1 MSKIQKTISP
11 IDGSVYVERE
21 LAGPERIEAVLAA
34 AKEARAAW
42 RELPLARRQELVQK
56 AIDYLVERADV
67 LAEELTRQMGR
78 PIAHSPFEITRGL
91 RERADYMIAVAPEA
105 LADVVPAPKE
115 GFTRFIRRE
124 PLGTVLVLAPWNYP
138 WLTSVNSV
146 VPALVAGNTVI
157 LKMSA
162 QTPLVAE
169 RYQEAFDA
177 AGLPPGV
184 FQYVHA
190 DHEAVA
196 RMIGDERVDFV
207 AFTGS
212 VPGGHAVVKAAS
224 DRFIGTGLELGGK
237 DPAYVMEDA
246 DLEFTV
252 ENTVDGAFFNAGQS
266 CCAIERIYVH
276 EKLYDEFVER
286 YVELVK
292 QYKLGNPLDPE
303 TTLGPLVRT
312 SAADWVREQIAEAVS
327 KGAKA
332 LIDPALFP
340 AAKEGTPY
348 LAPQVLVNVNHQMS
362 VMTEETFGPV
372 VGIMKVSGDEEALRL
387 MNDSRYGLTASLWTR
402 DMERAEALGARIET
416 GTVFANRAD
425 YLDPALAWT
434 GVKDTGRGITLS
446 VLGYH
451 QLTRVKS
458 YHLRHLQ

>member
-1 MSKIQKTISP
+1 MPKFKTISP
-11 IDGSVYVERE
+11 VDGSVYVERE
-21 LAGPERIEAVLAA
+21 VADEAHIEAAL
-34 AKEARAAW
+34 ENARKARSEW
-42 RELPLARRQELVQK
+42 RSRPLEERQELVRK
-56 AIDYLVERADV
+56 AVDYLLERADV
-67 LAEELTRQMGR
+67 LAEELTWQMGR

-91 RERADYMIAVAPEA
+91 KERAEFMIGIAPKA
-105 LADVVPAPKE
+105 LADLVPHPME

-157 LKMSA
+157 LKMST

-184 FQYVHA
+184 FQYLHIGHKA
-190 DHEAVA
+190 IAQ
-196 RMIGDERVDFV
+196 MIADERVDFI

-212 VPGGHAVVKAAS
+212 VPGGHVVVKAAAN
-224 DRFIGTGLELGGK
+224 RFVGTGLELGGK

-246 DLEFTV
+246 DLDFTI

-276 EKLYDEFVER
+276 EKLYGDFVER
-286 YVELVK
+286 YVDLVK
-292 QYKLGNPLDPE
+292 KYQLGDPTNPE

-312 SAADWVREQIAEAVS
+312 SAANWVREQIAEAVS

-332 LIDPALFP
+332 LIDPKLFP
-340 AAKEGTPY
+340 ASEEGTPY
-348 LAPQVLVNVNHQMS
+348 LAPQVLVDVNHQMS
-362 VMTEETFGPV
+362 IMTEETFGPV
-372 VGIMKVSGDEEALRL
+372 VGVMKVSGDEEALAL
-387 MNDSRYGLTASLWTR
+387 MNDSRYGLSASLWTR
-402 DMERAEALGARIET
+402 DLERAERLGARIET
-416 GTVFANRAD
+416 GTVFMNRAD

-446 VLGYH
+446 ELGYH

-458 YHLRHLQ
+458 YHLRHR

>member
-1 MSKIQKTISP
+1 MPKFKTISP
-11 IDGSVYVERE
+11 VDGSVYVERE
-21 LAGPERIEAVLAA
+21 VATDAEIEAALERA
-34 AKEARAAW
+34 ARARAGW
-42 RELPLARRQELVQK
+42 RALPLEERQALVQR
-56 AIDYLVERADV
+56 AVDYLVQRADL
-67 LAEELTRQMGR
+67 LAEELTWQMGR
-78 PIAHSPFEITRGL
+78 PIAHTPFEITRGFK
-91 RERADYMIAVAPEA
+91 ERADYMLEVAPRA
-105 LADVVPAPKE
+105 LADFVPQGQPGIK
-115 GFTRFIRRE
+115 RFIRRE

-157 LKMSA
+157 LKMST

-177 AGLPPGV
+177 AGLPEGV
-184 FQYVHA
+184 FQYLHTG
-190 DHEAVA
+190 HKAVA
-196 RMIGDERVDFV
+196 RMIADERIDFV

-246 DLEFTV
+246 DLDFTV

-276 EKLYDEFVER
+276 EKIYDEFVER

-292 QYKLGNPLDPE
+292 QYKLGDPTDPE

-312 SAADWVREQIAEAVS
+312 SAADWVREQIAEATS
-327 KGAKA
+327 KGARA

-348 LAPQVLVNVNHQMS
+348 LAPQVLVDVNHQMS

-372 VGIMKVSGDEEALRL
+372 VGIMKVSGDEEALEL
-387 MNDSRYGLTASLWTR
+387 MNDSQYGLTASLWTR
-402 DMERAEALGARIET
+402 DLERAERLGARIET
-416 GTVFANRAD
+416 GTVFMNRAD

-446 VLGYH
+446 ELGYH

-458 YHLRHLQ
+458 YHLRRR

>member
-1 MSKIQKTISP
+1 VSKIQKTISP
-11 IDGSVYVERE
+11 VDGSVYVERE
-21 LAGPERIEAVLAA
+21 LADDARIEAVLSKAR
-34 AKEARAAW
+34 EARAAW
-42 RELPLARRQELVQK
+42 RALPLEERQALVQK
-56 AIDYLVERADV
+56 AVDYLVERTDV

-78 PIAHSPFEITRGL
+78 PIAHTPFEINRGF
-91 RERADYMIAVAPEA
+91 RERADYMISVAPEG
-105 LADVVPAPKE
+105 LADVVPEPKE

-190 DHEAVA
+190 SHEAVA

-212 VPGGHAVVKAAS
+212 VPGGHAVVKAAA

-246 DLEFTV
+246 DLDFTV

-276 EKLYDEFVER
+276 EKVYDEFVER

-292 QYKLGNPLDPE
+292 QYKLGDPTDPE

-327 KGAKA
+327 KGARA

-340 AAKEGTPY
+340 AAREGTPY
-348 LAPQVLVNVNHQMS
+348 LAPQVLVDVDHRMS
-362 VMTEETFGPV
+362 VMREETFGPV
-372 VGIMKVSGDEEALRL
+372 VGIMKVSGDEEALAL
-387 MNDSRYGLTASLWTR
+387 MNDSDYGLTASLWTR
-402 DMERAEALGARIET
+402 DLERAERLGAQIET
-416 GTVFANRAD
+416 GTVFMNRAD

-458 YHLRHLQ
+458 YHLRHL

>member
-1 MSKIQKTISP
+1 MPKFKTISP
-11 IDGSVYVERE
+11 VDGSVYVERE
-21 LAGPERIEAVLAA
+21 VADEAHIEAAL
-34 AKEARAAW
+34 ENARKARSEW
-42 RELPLARRQELVQK
+42 RSRPLEERQELVRK
-56 AIDYLVERADV
+56 AVDYLLERADV
-67 LAEELTRQMGR
+67 LAKELTWQMGR
-78 PIAHSPFEITRGL
+78 PIAHSPFELTRGL
-91 RERADYMIAVAPEA
+91 KERAEFMIGIAPKA
-105 LADVVPAPKE
+105 LADLIPDPIE

-157 LKMSA
+157 LKMST

-184 FQYVHA
+184 FQYLHTGHKA
-190 DHEAVA
+190 IAQ
-196 RMIGDERVDFV
+196 MIADERVDFI

-212 VPGGHAVVKAAS
+212 VPGGHVVVKAAAN
-224 DRFIGTGLELGGK
+224 RFVGTGLELGGK

-246 DLEFTV
+246 DLDFTI

-276 EKLYDEFVER
+276 EKLYGDFVEG
-286 YVELVK
+286 YVDLVK
-292 QYKLGNPLDPE
+292 KYQLGDPTNPE

-312 SAADWVREQIAEAVS
+312 SAANWVREQIAEGVS

-332 LIDPALFP
+332 LIDPKLFP
-340 AAKEGTPY
+340 ASEEGTPY
-348 LAPQVLVNVNHQMS
+348 LAPQVLVDVNHQMS
-362 VMTEETFGPV
+362 IMTEETFGPV
-372 VGIMKVSGDEEALRL
+372 VGVMKVSGDEEALAL
-387 MNDSRYGLTASLWTR
+387 MNDSRYGLSASLWTR
-402 DMERAEALGARIET
+402 DLERAERLGARIET
-416 GTVFANRAD
+416 GTVFMNRAD

-434 GVKDTGRGITLS
+434 GVKDTGRGVTLS
-446 VLGYH
+446 ELGYH

-458 YHLRHLQ
+458 YHLRHR

>member
-21 LAGPERIEAVLAA
+21 LAGPERIEEVLAA

-56 AIDYLVERADV
+56 AVDYLVERADV

-78 PIAHSPFEITRGL
+78 PIAHSPFEITRGFK
-91 RERADYMIAVAPEA
+91 ERADYMISVAPEA

-177 AGLPPGV
+177 VGLPPGV

-196 RMIGDERVDFV
+196 QMIGDERVDFV

-246 DLEFTV
+246 DLDFTI

-276 EKLYDEFVER
+276 DKLYDEFVER
-286 YVELVK
+286 YVEHVK

-327 KGAKA
+327 KGARA

-372 VGIMKVSGDEEALRL
+372 VGIMKVSSDEEALRL

-434 GVKDTGRGITLS
+434 GVKDTGRGVTLS
-446 VLGYH
+446 VLGYY

>member
-1 MSKIQKTISP
+1 MPKFKTISP
-11 IDGSVYVERE
+11 VDGSVYVERE
-21 LAGPERIEAVLAA
+21 VATDAEIEAALERA
-34 AKEARAAW
+34 ARARAGW
-42 RELPLARRQELVQK
+42 RALPLEERQALVQR
-56 AIDYLVERADV
+56 AVDYLVQRADL
-67 LAEELTRQMGR
+67 LAEELTWQMGR
-78 PIAHSPFEITRGL
+78 PIAHTPFEITRGFK
-91 RERADYMIAVAPEA
+91 ERADYMLEVAPHA
-105 LADVVPAPKE
+105 LADFVPQGQPGIK
-115 GFTRFIRRE
+115 RFIRRE

-157 LKMSA
+157 LKMST

-177 AGLPPGV
+177 AGLPEGV
-184 FQYVHA
+184 FQYLHTG
-190 DHEAVA
+190 HKAVA
-196 RMIGDERVDFV
+196 RMIADERIDFV

-246 DLEFTV
+246 DLDFTV

-276 EKLYDEFVER
+276 EKIYDEFVER

-292 QYKLGNPLDPE
+292 QYKLGDPTDPE

-312 SAADWVREQIAEAVS
+312 SAADWVREQIAEATS
-327 KGAKA
+327 KGARA

-348 LAPQVLVNVNHQMS
+348 LAPQVLVDVNHQMS

-372 VGIMKVSGDEEALRL
+372 VGIMKVSGDEEALEL
-387 MNDSRYGLTASLWTR
+387 MNDSQYGLTASLWTR
-402 DMERAEALGARIET
+402 DLERAERLGARIET
-416 GTVFANRAD
+416 GTVFMNRAD

-446 VLGYH
+446 EFGYH

-458 YHLRHLQ
+458 YHLRRR

>member
-1 MSKIQKTISP
+1 MPKFKTISP
-11 IDGSVYVERE
+11 VDGSVYVERE
-21 LAGPERIEAVLAA
+21 VASEAAIEAALERA
-34 AKEARAAW
+34 ARARAGW
-42 RELPLARRQELVQK
+42 RALPLEERQALVQR
-56 AIDYLVERADV
+56 AVDYLVQRADL
-67 LAEELTRQMGR
+67 LAEELTWQMGR
-78 PIAHSPFEITRGL
+78 PIAHTPFEITRGFK
-91 RERADYMIAVAPEA
+91 ERADYMIGIAPKA
-105 LADVVPAPKE
+105 LADLVPEPLE

-157 LKMSA
+157 LKMST

-177 AGLPPGV
+177 AGLPEGV
-184 FQYVHA
+184 FQYLHTG
-190 DHEAVA
+190 HKAVA
-196 RMIGDERVDFV
+196 RMIADERIDFV

-246 DLEFTV
+246 DLDFTV

-276 EKLYDEFVER
+276 EKVYDEFVER

-292 QYKLGNPLDPE
+292 QYKLGDPTDPE

-312 SAADWVREQIAEAVS
+312 SAADWVREQIAEATS
-327 KGAKA
+327 KGARA

-372 VGIMKVSGDEEALRL
+372 VGIMKVSGDEEALEL
-387 MNDSRYGLTASLWTR
+387 MNDSKYGLTASLWTR
-402 DMERAEALGARIET
+402 DLERAERLGARIET
-416 GTVFANRAD
+416 GTVFMNRAD

-446 VLGYH
+446 ELGYH

-458 YHLRHLQ
+458 YHLRHR

>member
-1 MSKIQKTISP
+1 MPKFKTISP
-11 IDGSVYVERE
+11 VDGSVYVERE
-21 LAGPERIEAVLAA
+21 VASEAAIEATLERA
-34 AKEARAAW
+34 ERARAGW
-42 RELPLARRQELVQK
+42 RALPLEERQALVQR
-56 AIDYLVERADV
+56 AVDYLVQRADL
-67 LAEELTRQMGR
+67 LAEELTWQMGR
-78 PIAHSPFEITRGL
+78 PIAHTPFEITRGFK
-91 RERADYMIAVAPEA
+91 ERADYMLEVAPRA
-105 LADVVPAPKE
+105 LADFVPQGQPGIK
-115 GFTRFIRRE
+115 RFIRRE

-157 LKMSA
+157 LKMST

-177 AGLPPGV
+177 AGLPEGV
-184 FQYVHA
+184 FQYLHTG
-190 DHEAVA
+190 HKAVA
-196 RMIGDERVDFV
+196 RMIADERIDFV

-212 VPGGHAVVKAAS
+212 VPGGHAVVKAAA

-246 DLEFTV
+246 DLDFTV

-292 QYKLGNPLDPE
+292 QYKLGDPTDPE

-327 KGAKA
+327 KGARA

-372 VGIMKVSGDEEALRL
+372 VGIMKVSGDEEALEL
-387 MNDSRYGLTASLWTR
+387 MNDSQYGLTASLWTR
-402 DMERAEALGARIET
+402 DLERAERLGARIET
-416 GTVFANRAD
+416 GTVFMNRAD

-446 VLGYH
+446 ELGYH

-458 YHLRHLQ
+458 YHLRRR

>member
-1 MSKIQKTISP
+1 MPKFKVVSP
-11 IDGSVYVERE
+11 VDGSVYVERE
-21 LAGPERIEAVLAA
+21 TATDAEIEAALERA
-34 AKEARAAW
+34 ARARAGW
-42 RELPLARRQELVQK
+42 RARPLEERQALVQR
-56 AIDYLVERADV
+56 AVDYLVERADE
-67 LAEELTRQMGR
+67 LAEELTWQMGR
-78 PIAHSPFEITRGL
+78 PIAHTPFEITRGFK
-91 RERADYMIAVAPEA
+91 ERADYMIHVAPKA
-105 LADVVPAPKE
+105 LADLVPEPLE

-157 LKMSA
+157 LKMST

-177 AGLPPGV
+177 AGLPEGV
-184 FQYVHA
+184 FQYLHTG
-190 DHEAVA
+190 HKAVEH
-196 RMIGDERVDFV
+196 MIGDERIDFV

-246 DLEFTV
+246 DLDFTV

-276 EKLYDEFVER
+276 EKVYDAFVER

-292 QYKLGNPLDPE
+292 QYKLGNPTDPE

-312 SAADWVREQIAEAVS
+312 SAADWVREQIAEAIS

-348 LAPQVLVNVNHQMS
+348 LAPQVLVDVNHRMS

-372 VGIMKVSGDEEALRL
+372 VGIMKVRSDEEALEL
-387 MNDSRYGLTASLWTR
+387 MNDSKYGLTASLWTR
-402 DMERAEALGARIET
+402 DLERAERLGARIET
-416 GTVFANRAD
+416 GTVFMNRAD

-446 VLGYH
+446 ELGYH

-458 YHLRHLQ
+458 YHLRHR

>member
-11 IDGSVYVERE
+11 IDGSVYFERE

>member
-1 MSKIQKTISP
+1 MPKFKVVSP
-11 IDGSVYVERE
+11 VDGSVYVERE
-21 LAGPERIEAVLAA
+21 VATDAEIEAALERA
-34 AKEARAAW
+34 ARARAGW
-42 RELPLARRQELVQK
+42 RARPLEERQELVQR
-56 AIDYLVERADV
+56 AVDYLVERADE
-67 LAEELTRQMGR
+67 LAEELTWQMGR
-78 PIAHSPFEITRGL
+78 PIAHTPYEITRGFK
-91 RERADYMIAVAPEA
+91 ERADYMIRIAPQA
-105 LADVVPAPKE
+105 LADLVPEPME

-157 LKMSA
+157 LKMST

-177 AGLPPGV
+177 AGLPEGV
-184 FQYVHA
+184 FQYLHTG
-190 DHEAVA
+190 HKAVA
-196 RMIGDERVDFV
+196 RMIGDERIDFV

-246 DLEFTV
+246 DLDFTV

-276 EKLYDEFVER
+276 EKVYDEFVDR

-292 QYKLGNPLDPE
+292 QYKLGDPTDPE

-332 LIDPALFP
+332 LVDPALFP
-340 AAKEGTPY
+340 AAREGTPY
-348 LAPQVLVNVNHQMS
+348 LAPQVLVDVNHRMS

-372 VGIMKVSGDEEALRL
+372 VGIMKVSGDEEALAL
-387 MNDSRYGLTASLWTR
+387 MNDSKYGLTASLWTR
-402 DMERAEALGARIET
+402 DLERAETLGAQIET
-416 GTVFANRAD
+416 GTVFMNRAD

-446 VLGYH
+446 ELGYH

-458 YHLRHLQ
+458 YHLRHR

>member
-1 MSKIQKTISP
+1 MPKFKTISP
-11 IDGSVYVERE
+11 VDGSVYVERE
-21 LAGPERIEAVLAA
+21 VATDAEIEAAL
-34 AKEARAAW
+34 ERAARTRAGW
-42 RELPLARRQELVQK
+42 RALPLEERQALVQR
-56 AIDYLVERADV
+56 AVDYLVQRADL
-67 LAEELTRQMGR
+67 LAEELTWQMGR
-78 PIAHSPFEITRGL
+78 PIAHTPFEITRGFK
-91 RERADYMIAVAPEA
+91 ERADYMLEVAPRA
-105 LADVVPAPKE
+105 LADFVPQGQPGIK
-115 GFTRFIRRE
+115 RFIRRE

-157 LKMSA
+157 LKMST

-177 AGLPPGV
+177 AGLPEGV
-184 FQYVHA
+184 FQYLHTG
-190 DHEAVA
+190 HKAVA
-196 RMIGDERVDFV
+196 RMIADERIDFV

-246 DLEFTV
+246 DLDFTV

-276 EKLYDEFVER
+276 EKIYDEFVER

-292 QYKLGNPLDPE
+292 QYKLGDPTDPE

-312 SAADWVREQIAEAVS
+312 SAADWVREQIAEATS
-327 KGAKA
+327 KGARA

-348 LAPQVLVNVNHQMS
+348 LAPQVLVDVNHQMS

-372 VGIMKVSGDEEALRL
+372 VGIMKVSGDEEALES
-387 MNDSRYGLTASLWTR
+387 MNDSQYGLTASLWTR
-402 DMERAEALGARIET
+402 DLERAERLGARIET
-416 GTVFANRAD
+416 GTVFMNRAD

-446 VLGYH
+446 ELGYH

-458 YHLRHLQ
+458 YHLRRR

>member
-169 RYQEAFDA
+169 RYQEAFNA

-246 DLEFTV
+246 DLDFTI

-276 EKLYDEFVER
+276 DKLYDEFVER

-327 KGAKA
+327 KGARA

>member
-1 MSKIQKTISP
+1 MPKFKTISP
-11 IDGSVYVERE
+11 VDGSVYVERE
-21 LAGPERIEAVLAA
+21 VASEAAIEAALERA
-34 AKEARAAW
+34 ARARAGW
-42 RELPLARRQELVQK
+42 RALPLEERQALVQR
-56 AIDYLVERADV
+56 AVDYLVQRADL
-67 LAEELTRQMGR
+67 LAEELTWQMGR
-78 PIAHSPFEITRGL
+78 PIAHTPFEITRGFK
-91 RERADYMIAVAPEA
+91 ERADYMLEVAPRA
-105 LADVVPAPKE
+105 LADFVPQGQPGIK
-115 GFTRFIRRE
+115 RFIRRE

-157 LKMSA
+157 LKMST

-177 AGLPPGV
+177 AGLPEGV
-184 FQYVHA
+184 FQYLHTG
-190 DHEAVA
+190 HKAVA
-196 RMIGDERVDFV
+196 RMIADERIDFV

-246 DLEFTV
+246 DLDFTV

-276 EKLYDEFVER
+276 EKVYDEFVER

-292 QYKLGNPLDPE
+292 QYKLGDPTDPE

-312 SAADWVREQIAEAVS
+312 SAADWVREQIAEATS
-327 KGAKA
+327 KGARA

-372 VGIMKVSGDEEALRL
+372 VGIMKVSGDEEALEL
-387 MNDSRYGLTASLWTR
+387 MNDSQYGLTASLWTR
-402 DMERAEALGARIET
+402 DLERAERLGARIET
-416 GTVFANRAD
+416 GTVFMNRAD

-446 VLGYH
+446 ELGYH

-458 YHLRHLQ
+458 YHLRHR

>member
-1 MSKIQKTISP
+1 MPKFKTISP
-11 IDGSVYVERE
+11 VDGSIYVERE
-21 LAGPERIEAVLAA
+21 VATDAEIEAALERA
-34 AKEARAAW
+34 ARARTGW
-42 RELPLARRQELVQK
+42 RALPLEERQALVQR
-56 AIDYLVERADV
+56 AVDYLVQRADL
-67 LAEELTRQMGR
+67 LAEELTWQMGR
-78 PIAHSPFEITRGL
+78 PIAHTPFEITRGFK
-91 RERADYMIAVAPEA
+91 ERADYMLEVAPRA
-105 LADVVPAPKE
+105 LADFVPQGQPGIK
-115 GFTRFIRRE
+115 RFIRRE

-157 LKMSA
+157 LKMST

-177 AGLPPGV
+177 AGLPEGV
-184 FQYVHA
+184 FQYLHTG
-190 DHEAVA
+190 HKAVA
-196 RMIGDERVDFV
+196 RMIADERIDFV

-246 DLEFTV
+246 DLDFTV

-276 EKLYDEFVER
+276 EKIYDEFVER

-292 QYKLGNPLDPE
+292 QYKLGDPTDPE

-312 SAADWVREQIAEAVS
+312 SAADWVREQIAEATS
-327 KGAKA
+327 KGARA

-348 LAPQVLVNVNHQMS
+348 LAPQVLVDVNHQMS

-372 VGIMKVSGDEEALRL
+372 VGIMKVSGDEEALEL
-387 MNDSRYGLTASLWTR
+387 MNDSQYGLTASLWTR
-402 DMERAEALGARIET
+402 DLERAERLGARIET
-416 GTVFANRAD
+416 GTVFMNRAD

-446 VLGYH
+446 ELGYH

-458 YHLRHLQ
+458 YHLRRR

>member
-1 MSKIQKTISP
+1 VSKIQKTISP

-21 LAGPERIEAVLAA
+21 LAGPERIEEMLAA

-56 AIDYLVERADV
+56 AVDYLVERADV

-246 DLEFTV
+246 DLEFTI

-276 EKLYDEFVER
+276 ERLYDEFVER

-348 LAPQVLVNVNHQMS
+348 LAPQVLVDVNHQMS

-434 GVKDTGRGITLS
+434 GVKDTGRGVTLS

>member
-1 MSKIQKTISP
+1 
-11 IDGSVYVERE
+11 
-21 LAGPERIEAVLAA
+21 
-34 AKEARAAW
+34 
-42 RELPLARRQELVQK
+42 
-56 AIDYLVERADV
+56 
-67 LAEELTRQMGR
+67 
-78 PIAHSPFEITRGL
+78 
-91 RERADYMIAVAPEA
+91 
-105 LADVVPAPKE
+105 
-115 GFTRFIRRE
+115 
-124 PLGTVLVLAPWNYP
+124 
-138 WLTSVNSV
+138 
-146 VPALVAGNTVI
+146 
-157 LKMSA
+157 MSA

-169 RYQEAFDA
+169 RYQEAADA
-177 AGLPPGV
+177 AGLPEGV

-190 DHEAVA
+190 SHEAVA

-224 DRFIGTGLELGGK
+224 DRFIGMGLELGGK

-246 DLEFTV
+246 DLDFTV

-276 EKLYDEFVER
+276 EKVYDEFVER

-292 QYKLGNPLDPE
+292 QYKLGDPTDPE

-312 SAADWVREQIAEAVS
+312 SAADWVREQIAEAIS

-332 LIDPALFP
+332 LVDPALFP
-340 AAKEGTPY
+340 AAREGTPY
-348 LAPQVLVNVNHQMS
+348 LAPQVLVDVNHQMS

-372 VGIMKVSGDEEALRL
+372 VGIMKVSGDEEALAL
-387 MNDSRYGLTASLWTR
+387 MNDSKYGLTASLWTR
-402 DMERAEALGARIET
+402 DLERAEKLGAQIET
-416 GTVFANRAD
+416 GTVFMNRAD

-446 VLGYH
+446 ELGYH

-458 YHLRHLQ
+458 YHLRHR

>member
-332 LIDPALFP
+332 LIDTALFP

-434 GVKDTGRGITLS
+434 GVKDTGRGVTLS

>member
-246 DLEFTV
+246 DLDFTV